1 MNLHYEDNND
11 SILRNHLSIN
21 SNKYKKPDKVSSSV
35 EIQSFGKNNFVLELK
50 YNIHNKAPHD
60 YDYDYDY
67 IENEL
72 RRRQKRKTYS
82 TYTAISNEE
91 SFFFIPKNKN
101 KTNYKDYTNYV
112 NYYPENIYNINNINY
127 LIDKDINYK
136 SIGHKEK
143 YLNHPKE
150 KKYILRKK
158 NDKINELNYQR
169 YNTDF
174 ISVKPLRN
182 NNSRKKIFV
191 HLRKDIKNI
200 EDKKKRDFSKS
211 KNQLKDYNIDKLKE
225 IGDSLAMRFSNK
237 VYQRKTMKYRENLGK
252 INLINNRNSLSSE
265 KKKYNSIINKMIT
278 IKNNRKESKN
288 KLNVFNKTYTK
299 MNSIK
304 EKRHNNLSEHKKTD
318 KIKTIDKD
326 INLNPQIKSL
336 KTIKVEENLINLPLC
351 NNKKIKINNI
361 IRRKKYYFK
370 KDKTEDI
377 K

>member
-1 MNLHYEDNND
+1 
-11 SILRNHLSIN
+11 
-21 SNKYKKPDKVSSSV
+21 
-35 EIQSFGKNNFVLELK
+35 
-50 YNIHNKAPHD
+50 
-60 YDYDYDY
+60 
-67 IENEL
+67 
-72 RRRQKRKTYS
+72 
-82 TYTAISNEE
+82 
-91 SFFFIPKNKN
+91 
-101 KTNYKDYTNYV
+101 
-112 NYYPENIYNINNINY
+112 
-127 LIDKDINYK
+127 
-136 SIGHKEK
+136 
-143 YLNHPKE
+143 
-150 KKYILRKK
+150 
-158 NDKINELNYQR
+158 
-169 YNTDF
+169 
-174 ISVKPLRN
+174 
-182 NNSRKKIFV
+182 
-191 HLRKDIKNI
+191 
-200 EDKKKRDFSKS
+200 
-211 KNQLKDYNIDKLKE
+211 
-225 IGDSLAMRFSNK
+225 MRFSNK

-304 EKRHNNLSEHKKTD
+304 EKRHNNLSENKKTD